1 MKPMDSQQS
10 RVLVQLRDLI
20 LKGEFVPG
28 ERLAEIPLAE
38 KLGASRTPV
47 RLALSSLEHEGL
59 IEQSPSGGYQ
69 MRRFTAK
76 QIADAIRVRGLIEGF
91 AARLLAEEGA
101 PRQLLRE
108 LHECLDAG
116 DKAVNKATMEL
127 DDYAAYVEMNN
138 RFHELLMDG
147 CGNSALQRIMDMLDA
162 MPFASPSAMLPMQS
176 SMEEGQQWMRLAQRT
191 HHAMVQAIERGQG
204 SRAQALGEE
213 HVEIARMNLDH
224 ALERPEQ
231 AARLMPGMRL
241 VAPRHKA

>member
-1 MKPMDSQQS
+1 
-10 RVLVQLRDLI
+10 
-20 LKGEFVPG
+20 
-28 ERLAEIPLAE
+28 
-38 KLGASRTPV
+38 
-47 RLALSSLEHEGL
+47 
-59 IEQSPSGGYQ
+59 
-69 MRRFTAK
+69 
-76 QIADAIRVRGLIEGF
+76 
-91 AARLLAEEGA
+91 EGA

-116 DKAVNKATMEL
+116 DQAVNKPTMEL

-138 RFHELLMDG
+138 RFHQLIMEG
-147 CGNSALQRIMDMLDA
+147 CGNTVLGRLMDTLKA

-191 HHAMVQAIERGQG
+191 HHALVQAIERGQG

-231 AARLMPGMRL
+231 AAQLMPGMCL
-241 VAPRHKA
+241 VAPKHKP